1 MLDTCVPL
9 CGPRFSG
16 ITPSN
21 TGGKLPSNSYSR
33 IVATTAVK
41 FGLYTPMLVRK
52 LPVAD
57 PALARFVNTVTACAA
72 DDGSPGMN
80 IPTDPTV
87 PAGHGGLAAGEY
99 RRDVTSRPVELEEN
113 STAPSELGTLNR
125 LTQMLS
131 NALASR
137 GASAKFFEGCGE
149 HPAVAG
155 LHRYV
160 AVTFTTS
167 VYDVLNTRTS
177 EKNGAAPTTDAATG
191 NVTVSATAARAAKR
205 SATGARTERAILTCL
220 MEMESSGQ
228 ASGRGWNPVGA
239 RLSGR
244 RRTSDSSP
252 RSRSRFQMYPLPL
265 RAASLFK
272 TR

>member
-9 CGPRFSG
+9 CGPKFNG
-16 ITPSN
+16 ITPKS

-33 IVATTAVK
+33 IVATTPVR

-160 AVTFTTS
+160 AVTLTTS

-191 NVTVSATAARAAKR
+191 NVTVSAKSSSTPPLRKR
-205 SATGARTERAILTCL
+205 SAATAPGFFKMVIPRAGLDPFMTV
-220 MEMESSGQ
+220 GR
-228 ASGRGWNPVGA
+228 SGRSN
-239 RLSGR
+239 
-244 RRTSDSSP
+244 
-252 RSRSRFQMYPLPL
+252 
-265 RAASLFK
+265 
-272 TR
+272 

>member
-9 CGPRFSG
+9 CGPKFNG
-16 ITPSN
+16 ITPKS

-33 IVATTAVK
+33 IVATTPVR

-57 PALARFVNTVTACAA
+57 PALARLVNTVTACAA
-72 DDGSPGMN
+72 DDGNPGMN

-87 PAGHGGLAAGEY
+87 PEGQGGLDAGEY
-99 RRDVTSRPVELEEN
+99 RRDVTTRLVEVEEN
-113 STAPSELGTLNR
+113 STAPSELGTLNK

-137 GASAKFFEGCGE
+137 GANAKFFTGCVE
-149 HPAVAG
+149 QPAVEV

-160 AVTFTTS
+160 AVTFNTS

-191 NVTVSATAARAAKR
+191 NVTVSAKSCRTTPPPRTRRAIAVRRFLEMIILRARRDPSMIVGRSGRATVDRLPPRGPRAAPP
-205 SATGARTERAILTCL
+205 RA
-220 MEMESSGQ
+220 
-228 ASGRGWNPVGA
+228 P
-239 RLSGR
+239 
-244 RRTSDSSP
+244 
-252 RSRSRFQMYPLPL
+252 PL
-265 RAASLFK
+265 RHEAPRAS
-272 TR
+272 

>member
-57 PALARFVNTVTACAA
+57 PALDKFVNTVTGRAA

-99 RRDVTSRPVELEEN
+99 RRDVTTRSSEPDTN

-137 GASAKFFEGCGE
+137 GASAKFFEGCVE
-149 HPAVAG
+149 HPAVDV

-160 AVTFTTS
+160 AVTLTTS

-191 NVTVSATAARAAKR
+191 NVTVSAESAA
-205 SATGARTERAILTCL
+205 G
-220 MEMESSGQ
+220 
-228 ASGRGWNPVGA
+228 
-239 RLSGR
+239 
-244 RRTSDSSP
+244 
-252 RSRSRFQMYPLPL
+252 
-265 RAASLFK
+265 AAS
-272 TR
+272 TRIVSKRPMDFIDGHLQSAIKGRSHAS